1 MEKVSLE
8 QKSLHSTA
16 WGLQGS
22 WRKHVMPPRN
32 FFTSSSRCCCWRWE
46 RLVVQGTRY
55 GEWHK
60 HQYLTEDLFESLN
73 LLMMIVIRRIW
84 RHAAYHISERILMG
98 RACKLMRV
106 FDDEQIM
113 QINNNNEQ
121 TKKRLCWRQ
130 QTTLIT
136 YQQAMPPKGP
146 VPCFFLLWVF
156 EHVSQLGSHNKWP
169 EDGGN

>member
-1 MEKVSLE
+1 MQLKKFKLKKALVIWFLRVVRQLGRLASFVHMKSPRIRRNSKQLKLSHSRRVQVCSLICKIVSELLVRVE
-8 QKSLHSTA
+8 
-16 WGLQGS
+16 
-22 WRKHVMPPRN
+22 
-32 FFTSSSRCCCWRWE
+32 SSRF
-46 RLVVQGTRY
+46 LVQQPRRRY
-55 GEWHK
+55 FFLYNQE
-60 HQYLTEDLFESLN
+60 F
-73 LLMMIVIRRIW
+73 
-84 RHAAYHISERILMG
+84 
-98 RACKLMRV
+98 
-106 FDDEQIM
+106 M